1 MLGLIIITFLFVVII
16 MSSTKKISIN
26 PEFFKLSNI
35 STKKKSKKG
44 KKEKPPTEL
53 VKKDLKKQLINK
65 VNEHRKN
72 IQKEKLVKETNENVK
87 EISNNIDQSL
97 EYLNTLAHKKVEKKK
112 KRRERKQKNKT
123 FKITEEPTPS
133 SQPPYSNLKNSS
145 RPTYKQWR
153 KTVKNNK
160 NENINENPIKNK
172 ISFGEGNEIQ
182 TETRIFEDS
191 FEERQ
196 KKLSD
201 LKINFTNLDK
211 DIKEKKKKVKR
222 KHRTIRRKITLGKH
236 KNRIGVLIKN
246 KKTRKNI
253 SDELDVLKKKSINQV
268 KKYLRKH
275 NFIKIGCSAPDS
287 LLKDMFV
294 NVYSSGD
301 IYNKNPDIL
310 LHNYVGNL

>member
-1 MLGLIIITFLFVVII
+1 

-26 PEFFKLSNI
+26 PEFFKLSNL
-35 STKKKSKKG
+35 STKKKGKKG
-44 KKEKPPTEL
+44 KMEKPATEL

-72 IQKEKLVKETNENVK
+72 IQKEKLVKETKDNVK
-87 EISNNIDQSL
+87 EITNNIDQSL
-97 EYLNTLAHKKVEKKK
+97 EYLNTLAHKNVEKKK
-112 KRRERKQKNKT
+112 KKRERKQRNKT
-123 FKITEEPTPS
+123 VKIAEEQIPT

-153 KTVKNNK
+153 KTVKNNE
-160 NENINENPIKNK
+160 NENENTIKNK
-172 ISFGEGNEIQ
+172 ISFGEGDEIT

-201 LKINFTNLDK
+201 LKINFTDLDK

-253 SDELDVLKKKSINQV
+253 ADELGVLKKKSINQV

-275 NFIKIGCSAPDS
+275 NFIKIGCAAPDS

>member
-1 MLGLIIITFLFVVII
+1 M
-16 MSSTKKISIN
+16 
-26 PEFFKLSNI
+26 
-35 STKKKSKKG
+35 
-44 KKEKPPTEL
+44 
-53 VKKDLKKQLINK
+53 
-65 VNEHRKN
+65 
-72 IQKEKLVKETNENVK
+72 
-87 EISNNIDQSL
+87 
-97 EYLNTLAHKKVEKKK
+97 
-112 KRRERKQKNKT
+112 
-123 FKITEEPTPS
+123 
-133 SQPPYSNLKNSS
+133 KNSS

-153 KTVKNNK
+153 KTVKNNR
-160 NENINENPIKNK
+160 NENENKTKNK
-172 ISFGEGNEIQ
+172 ISFGEGDEIT

-201 LKINFTNLDK
+201 LKINFTNLDN

-222 KHRTIRRKITLGKH
+222 KHKTIRRKITLGKH

-253 SDELDVLKKKSINQV
+253 ADEVNVLKKKSINQV

-301 IYNKNPDIL
+301 IYNKNPEIL

>member
-1 MLGLIIITFLFVVII
+1 

-26 PEFFKLSNI
+26 PEFFKLSNL
-35 STKKKSKKG
+35 STKKKSKKA

-97 EYLNTLAHKKVEKKK
+97 EYLNTLAHKKVEKKQ
-112 KRRERKQKNKT
+112 KRKDRKQKNKT
-123 FKITEEPTPS
+123 CKKTEEPTS
-133 SQPPYSNLKNSS
+133 SAQPPYSNLKNSS

-153 KTVKNNK
+153 KTIKNNK
-160 NENINENPIKNK
+160 NENENENNENENNAKNK
-172 ISFGEGNEIQ
+172 ISFGEGGEIQ

-222 KHRTIRRKITLGKH
+222 KHKTIRRKITLGKH
-236 KNRIGVLIKN
+236 KNRVGVLIKN

-275 NFIKIGCSAPDS
+275 NFIKIGSAAPDS

-294 NVYSSGD
+294 SVYSSGD

>member
-1 MLGLIIITFLFVVII
+1 

-26 PEFFKLSNI
+26 PEFFKLSNL
-35 STKKKSKKG
+35 STKKKSKKE

-112 KRRERKQKNKT
+112 KRKERKQKNKT
-123 FKITEEPTPS
+123 FKITEDPIQSPQ
-133 SQPPYSNLKNSS
+133 QPPYSNLKNSS

-160 NENINENPIKNK
+160 NDNDDNTKNK
-172 ISFGEGNEIQ
+172 ISFGEGDEIQ
-182 TETRIFEDS
+182 TETKIFEDS

-222 KHRTIRRKITLGKH
+222 KHKTIRRKITLGKH

-253 SDELDVLKKKSINQV
+253 ADELDVLKKKSINQV

-275 NFIKIGCSAPDS
+275 NFIKIGCAAPDS

>member
-1 MLGLIIITFLFVVII
+1 

-26 PEFFKLSNI
+26 PEFFKLTNL
-35 STKKKSKKG
+35 STKKKSKKS

-72 IQKEKLVKETNENVK
+72 IQKDKLVKETSENIK

-112 KRRERKQKNKT
+112 KRREKKQKNKT
-123 FKITEEPTPS
+123 FKITEEQPPS

-153 KTVKNNK
+153 KTVKNNR
-160 NENINENPIKNK
+160 NENENNTKNK
-172 ISFGEGNEIQ
+172 ISFGEGDEIT

-201 LKINFTNLDK
+201 LKINFTNLDN

-222 KHRTIRRKITLGKH
+222 KHKTIRRKITLGKH

-253 SDELDVLKKKSINQV
+253 ADEVGVLKKKSINQV

-275 NFIKIGCSAPDS
+275 NFIKIGCAAPDS

>member
-1 MLGLIIITFLFVVII
+1 

-26 PEFFKLSNI
+26 PEFFKLSNL
-35 STKKKSKKG
+35 STKKKSKKE

-72 IQKEKLVKETNENVK
+72 IQKDKLVKETNENIK

-123 FKITEEPTPS
+123 VKNTEESRPS

-160 NENINENPIKNK
+160 NDNDNNDNNEKNK
-172 ISFGEGNEIQ
+172 ISFGEGDEIK

-222 KHRTIRRKITLGKH
+222 KHKTIRRKLTLGKH

-275 NFIKIGCSAPDS
+275 NFIKIGSAAPDS